1 MEMNKIAK
9 SFLPEK
15 LKSGFVNLLNPVVA
29 ITTKL
34 KIHPNTFTVWGL
46 IITSFS
52 SYFFIIGEVT
62 LGGFLVL
69 IGGVCDIIDGKL
81 ARKSGKVSRFGALFD
96 SSIDRY
102 SEVIMFFGVATYF
115 VRMEYYLSSVAVFMA
130 LGGSIMVSYIRARA
144 EGLGFECKVGLMQ
157 RPERVVF
164 IGAGALFGTAFDV
177 YVLRTVIGIVAIL
190 ANSTAVHRLIYIY
203 KADQDRVRSDTQNTT

>member
-1 MEMNKIAK
+1 MEMSNTAK

-15 LKSGFVNLLNPVVA
+15 LKSGFINLLNPIVVLFS
-29 ITTKL
+29 KL

-46 IITSFS
+46 IITSLS
-52 SYFFIIGEVT
+52 SYFFIIGEISIAGV
-62 LGGFLVL
+62 LVL
-69 IGGVCDIIDGKL
+69 IGGICDIIDGKL
-81 ARKSGKVSRFGALFD
+81 ARKSGKVTRFGALFD
-96 SSIDRY
+96 SAIDRY

-115 VRMEYYLSSVAVFMA
+115 VRMEYYYSSVAVFMA

-164 IGAGALFGTAFDV
+164 IGAGALVGTVFSA
-177 YVLRTVIGIVAIL
+177 YALRIVIGIVAIL
-190 ANSTAVHRLIYIY
+190 ANVTAIHRLVHIY
-203 KADQDRVRSDTQNTT
+203 KADDSKSKSGVKNPG

>member
-1 MEMNKIAK
+1 MEMNKFAK

-15 LKSGFVNLLNPVVA
+15 LKTGFVNLLNPVVA

-46 IITSFS
+46 IITSLS
-52 SYFFIIGEVT
+52 SYFFIVSEVT

-69 IGGVCDIIDGKL
+69 IGGICDILDGKL
-81 ARKSGKVSRFGALFD
+81 ARNSGKVSRFGALFD

-164 IGAGALFGTAFDV
+164 IGAAALFGTAFNA
-177 YVLRTVIGIVAIL
+177 YVLRVVIGIVAIL
-190 ANSTAVHRLIYIY
+190 ANLTAIHRLIHIY
-203 KADQDRVRSDTQNTT
+203 KTDQNRLKSKTRNTV

>member
-1 MEMNKIAK
+1 MSNTAK

-15 LKSGFVNLLNPVVA
+15 VKSGFLNLLNPIVV
-29 ITTKL
+29 IFSKL

-52 SYFFIIGEVT
+52 SYLFIIGEIT
-62 LGGFLVL
+62 LAGFLVL
-69 IGGVCDIIDGKL
+69 IGGICDVIDGKL

-115 VRMEYYLSSVAVFMA
+115 VRMEYYYSSVAVFMA

-144 EGLGFECKVGLMQ
+144 EGLGFECKVGWMQ

-164 IGAGALFGTAFDV
+164 IGAGALLGTVFNA
-177 YVLRTVIGIVAIL
+177 YALRIVIGIVAIL
-190 ANSTAVHRLIYIY
+190 ANATAIQRLVHIY
-203 KADQDRVRSDTQNTT
+203 KSDNNQSKSDTHNAG